1 MTKKRRAAWYKL
13 FSIMMV
19 LSLLAGMV
27 VPVAPAVAYAEGE
40 DAFLASDLTTGV
52 DDPLLDSP
60 DSPLEST
67 AEDDAEQMAEDD
79 TVYDEDESASE
90 DDPQEDTVAD
100 AVSDEKASEENTSED
115 DAEEDTV
122 TNTVYG
128 EATPERTSMGVGILS
143 EGPTVTVTGNGV
155 ENPQTF
161 DLSEFIDEHPDA
173 WVDARVYSTINTW
186 PSKKWYVAEGVK
198 VAALLE
204 EADIKDEAQLIKVKA
219 SDGYVMTFTRK
230 ELLED
235 TRYYF
240 PNFKEEGVDGDGHI
254 PGSPEG
260 AEPVDAILALQS
272 VEGSDNPGYMNPLN
286 CPLLVL
292 GQRGVTEQTNH
303 TFVKNVAE
311 IEVSCDFPL
320 KHVKPT
326 ADPSG
331 GEVPVGTEV
340 TLTNQRNDDDK
351 IYYTTDGSDPNVWD
365 SLIYNWVA
373 SRWWS
378 QRGEEAVAEI
388 NHPIVLTED
397 TTIKAKTIGF
407 GREDSDIVTFEYTVY
422 TVDVIGVS
430 IDEDDQEL
438 KEGETVQ
445 LTAIVEPEDAT
456 DKSVTWSSSNEDE
469 GETVQLTAVVE
480 PEDATDKSVTWSS
493 SNEAVAT
500 VDETGLVTAVAEGEA
515 EITVTTNDGNYTDSI
530 TVTVVSVP
538 VVFTVEINGEEVEA
552 YTMADL
558 KAMPA
563 TTRAYGATGYYV
575 RTGVDFIYLLE
586 YLDIDYQNWTVKL
599 KMTDA
604 PSGYPLNFSTL
615 IDPLLAYEESTGGS
629 DFIPFLPL
637 ILYHGDGSNHKLAY
651 QNVVGINVI
660 KPVLNPPALVADSTD
675 NTVGNPIELTFYGR

>member
-1 MTKKRRAAWYKL
+1 MKKKMFHGFL
-13 FSIMMV
+13 PIFLCMM
-19 LSLLAGMV
+19 LLAGAV
-27 VPVAPAVAYAEGE
+27 IPAVPAVTHAEGGE
-40 DAFLASDLTTGV
+40 DLLEPPGLAVGLAGTS
-52 DDPLLDSP
+52 LDSP
-60 DSPLEST
+60 DSFL
-67 AEDDAEQMAEDD
+67 
-79 TVYDEDESASE
+79 ESASE
-90 DDPQEDTVAD
+90 DDVQ
-100 AVSDEKASEENTSED
+100 
-115 DAEEDTV
+115 EDTV

-219 SDGYVMTFTRK
+219 SDGYVMAFTRK

-272 VEGSDNPGYMNPLN
+272 VEGSDNPGYMDPLN

-303 TFVKNVAE
+303 TFVKKVAE

-456 DKSVTWSSSNEDE
+456 DKSVTWSSSNED
-469 GETVQLTAVVE
+469 
-480 PEDATDKSVTWSS
+480 
-493 SNEAVAT
+493 VAT

-515 EITVTTNDGNYTDSI
+515 EITVTTNDGDFTDSI
-530 TVTVVSVP
+530 TVTVKRVLVTGVS
-538 VVFTVEINGEEVEA
+538 ILEENQTLPE
-552 YTMADL
+552 
-558 KAMPA
+558 
-563 TTRAYGATGYYV
+563 GATV
-575 RTGVDFIYLLE
+575 QLTAIVEPEDATDKSVTWSSSNEDVATVDETG
-586 YLDIDYQNWTVKL
+586 
-599 KMTDA
+599 
-604 PSGYPLNFSTL
+604 
-615 IDPLLAYEESTGGS
+615 
-629 DFIPFLPL
+629 
-637 ILYHGDGSNHKLAY
+637 
-651 QNVVGINVI
+651 
-660 KPVLNPPALVADSTD
+660 LVTA
-675 NTVGNPIELTFYGR
+675 VAEG